1 MQRRTALFG
10 LTALG
15 LSALGLSACGFQP
28 RGVIELPPALHRV
41 SLAGS
46 PASGLTAALELLL
59 RQNGAEIVA
68 GTALPPD
75 TLHIRLSDIRSVRRE
90 ALIDSQ
96 ANVRALEFILRA
108 HLHAT
113 TEEGNNI
120 IDNES
125 FEAVRSMSYN
135 PLSLLAQGEEE
146 QRLQRELEQQ
156 LAQSMLTRLRTR
168 LNSRVATP

>member
-1 MQRRTALFG
+1 
-10 LTALG
+10 
-15 LSALGLSACGFQP
+15 
-28 RGVIELPPALHRV
+28 
-41 SLAGS
+41 
-46 PASGLTAALELLL
+46 L